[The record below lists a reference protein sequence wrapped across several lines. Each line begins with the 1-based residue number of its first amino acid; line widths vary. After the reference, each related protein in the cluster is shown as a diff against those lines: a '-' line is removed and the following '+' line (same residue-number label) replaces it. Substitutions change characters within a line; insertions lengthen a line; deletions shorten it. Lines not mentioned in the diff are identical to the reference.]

1 VDIGSGFG
9 DLPYVAVFIATII
22 EGEALFIAACIL
34 VSLGE
39 LNPIGV
45 FLAAALGGSL
55 GDQFFFYCLRGRLRR
70 WFGRFLRVDD
80 KRAWVAEFVKKNSVA
95 MILACRFLP
104 GLRVAIP
111 IACACSG
118 VSPIRFTGLSLVS
131 SAGWAAAILL
141 IVSRFGPSF
150 LTRFGLDAWWAS
162 LLPALLLL
170 TLLVS
175 WHLRTRSGGRSY
187 LRCFKRGRSTL
198 AC

>member
-1 VDIGSGFG
+1 MNSLFR

-22 EGEALFIAACIL
+22 EGEALFIAACVL
-34 VSLGE
+34 VSLGR
-39 LNPIGV
+39 LNPAGV

-55 GDQFFFYCLRGRLRR
+55 GDQIYFYCLRGRLRR
-70 WFGRFLRVDD
+70 WLGRFIKVDN
-80 KRAWVAEFVKKNSVA
+80 RNAWVAEFVKRHSVA

-111 IACACSG
+111 IACAYSG
-118 VSPIRFTGLSLVS
+118 VSSARFTSLSLVS

-141 IVSRFGPSF
+141 IVSHFGPSF

-162 LLPALLLL
+162 LLPALFLLALLL
-170 TLLVS
+170 S
-175 WHLRTRSGGRSY
+175 WHLRTRSGGRPY
-187 LRCFKRGRSTL
+187 LPGFKRGRSTL